1 MHTVLTQKAELPIE
15 RWLGFFVGGKEGMM
29 AVKILIKRKI
39 KNGNMRAAS
48 RLVINNRNGAMKQSG
63 YISSESW
70 RSLGDT
76 DQVVV
81 VSMWENIE
89 AWETWKN
96 SETRIANEAEF
107 KDYIVGSTE
116 FEHYS
121 LGLPLD

>member
-1 MHTVLTQKAELPIE
+1 
-15 RWLGFFVGGKEGMM
+15 M
-29 AVKILIKRKI
+29 AVKIVIKRKF

-48 RLVINNRNGAMKQSG
+48 RLLINNRNGAMKQSG

-70 RSLGDT
+70 RSLNDP

-89 AWETWKN
+89 AWEKWKSSGTRLTN
-96 SETRIANEAEF
+96 ETEF
-107 KDYIVGSTE
+107 KDYLIGQTE
-116 FEHYS
+116 YEYYS

>member
-1 MHTVLTQKAELPIE
+1 V
-15 RWLGFFVGGKEGMM
+15 LGFFVGGKEGMM
-29 AVKILIKRKI
+29 AVKVLIKRKI
-39 KNGNMRAAS
+39 KNGNMKAAS

-70 RSLGDT
+70 RSLDDT

-121 LGLPLD
+121 LGLSLD